1 MTDTPTPIA
10 GWYPDPA
17 GEGRI
22 QWWDGSQWTEHFA
35 EPAAQPEQPSAPA
48 YGTGAPTYGQTSP
61 TYGAGTGAGAAAAAP
76 YAAQPYSPADPYNV
90 MGQKLTAPAGTRTGT
105 PFIWALAALPVIS
118 LISTVIT
125 WLSID
130 DQIDAAL
137 DPDAPL
143 FTGSDFISFAV
154 SFLVAALAILF
165 GVLDHRALVRAGVP
179 KPFHWAWIFFALI
192 NVPVYIIGRSVI
204 VRRRTGSGLAPMFL
218 YLALWVATFI
228 VNAIFTAASLGPILD
243 ELSQTGY

>member
-17 GEGRI
+17 GQGRI
-22 QWWDGSQWTEHFA
+22 QWWDGSRWTEHFA
-35 EPAAQPEQPSAPA
+35 EPAVQPEQPSAPA
-48 YGTGAPTYGQTSP
+48 YGAGAPAYGQTSP
-61 TYGAGTGAGAAAAAP
+61 TYGAAPAATP

-90 MGQKLTAPAGTRTGT
+90 MAQKLTAPAGTRAGT
-105 PFIWALAALPVIS
+105 PFIWALAALPVVS
-118 LISTVIT
+118 LVSTVIS
-125 WLSID
+125 WLTID
-130 DQIDAAL
+130 DQIDTAL
-137 DPDAPL
+137 SADAPL
-143 FTGSDFISFAV
+143 FTGADAVSFGV
-154 SFLVAALAILF
+154 SFLVAALSILF

-218 YLALWVATFI
+218 FLALWVATFI
-228 VNAIFTAASLGPILD
+228 VSAIFAALSIGPILD